1 MAAVRV
7 RIADPA
13 YQWAALEPWIL
24 DWEVSPEPDAVVLG
38 KWEAGLAASATRID
52 TGVVW
57 CPRRG
62 VVITPTGYSDK
73 RVTDL
78 LRQSTAAFAG
88 IDES

>member
-24 DWEVSPEPDAVVLG
+24 DWEVSADPDAVVLG
-38 KWEAGLAASATRID
+38 KWEVGLAESATRID

-62 VVITPTGYSDK
+62 VVIAPTEYSDR

>member
-1 MAAVRV
+1 MAAVRA

-13 YQWAALEPWIL
+13 FQWAALESWIL
-24 DWEVSPEPDAVVLG
+24 DWDVSADPDAVVLG
-38 KWEAGLAASATRID
+38 KWEAGLAESATRID
-52 TGVVW
+52 AGVVW

-62 VVITPTGYSDK
+62 VVIAPTGYSDK

-88 IDES
+88 IDEP